1 MLQINN
7 TRNLDEFERKYLDRL
22 MDLFVIYSTEGGD
35 DSWMFTAEDFVM
47 STAEIALGCLNTL
60 EGSRYNSNTDLWYEI
75 FSPDTPEECRI

>member
-7 TRNLDEFERKYLDRL
+7 TRDLDEFERKYLDRL

-47 STAEIALGCLNTL
+47 SVTEIALNTMDKT
-60 EGSRYNSNTDLWYEI
+60 GRYHENVELWYEM
-75 FSPDTPEECRI
+75 FSPDTPEECRL